1 MEKESTNKQGR
12 FRRKRSNFSQIS
24 NCALWDTNLSLTAK
38 GLYSIIASLINIPDF
53 VLYKTTL
60 QKKAGLGRDAFN
72 RYWKELKD
80 FGYLLQYELRDEK
93 GHMYYEYE
101 LLDKPN
107 STSNNSN
114 SNEPNCKE
122 NNDWVGEAG
131 GGFSVYG
138 VAGTGKSDNNNI
150 NNNYNYLNNTYTIN
164 NNSKES
170 KTSKE
175 NIINNFYYKS
185 SDVDFNEINNFSNK
199 AERLDKFL
207 HNLNEDELLNI
218 QKLDKPSAESFY
230 ITIMN
235 SLFEDSKIHNKE
247 GYLRTVLKDIDG
259 FNNSYVHK
267 LIKNEY
273 QEVYDSSNNV
283 LITPEEQEAFY
294 RLRREQL

>member
-1 MEKESTNKQGR
+1 MEKESKNKQGR
-12 FRRKRSNFSQIS
+12 FRRKKSNFSQIS
-24 NCALWDTNLSLTAK
+24 NAALWDTNLSLTAK

-101 LLDKPN
+101 LLDEPD
-107 STSNNSN
+107 SNNSN
-114 SNEPNCKE
+114 TSCNEPNNKE
-122 NNDWVGEAG
+122 NNDRVGEAG
-131 GGFSVYG
+131 DGFSVYG
-138 VAGTGKSDNNNI
+138 IAGIGKSDINNI

-170 KTSKE
+170 KTSRE
-175 NIINNFYYKS
+175 NIINDFYYKS
-185 SDVDFNEINNFSNK
+185 SDVDFNEINNFSK
-199 AERLDKFL
+199 KSERLDKFL
-207 HNLNEDELLNI
+207 HNLNEDELLSI
-218 QKLDKPSAESFY
+218 QKLNKPSAESFY

-235 SLFEDSKIHNKE
+235 GLFEDSKIHNKE

-259 FNNSYVHK
+259 FNNSYVCK
-267 LIKNEY
+267 LINSEY

-294 RLRREQL
+294 RLRGEQ

>member
-1 MEKESTNKQGR
+1 MEKESKNKQGR
-12 FRRKRSNFSQIS
+12 FRRKKSNFSQIS
-24 NCALWDTNLSLTAK
+24 NAALWDTNLSLTAK

-101 LLDKPN
+101 LLDEPN
-107 STSNNSN
+107 STSNDSS
-114 SNEPNCKE
+114 SNEPTNKE
-122 NNDWVGEAG
+122 SNNRVGGAG
-131 GGFSVYG
+131 DGFSVYG
-138 VAGTGKSDNNNI
+138 LAGTGKSDTNNI
-150 NNNYNYLNNTYTIN
+150 NNNYNYLNNTYNIN
-164 NNSKES
+164 NNSEES

-175 NIINNFYYKS
+175 DIINDFYYKS
-185 SDVDFNEINNFSNK
+185 SDVDFNEINNFSK
-199 AERLDKFL
+199 KSERLDKFL
-207 HNLNEDELLNI
+207 HNLNEDELLSI
-218 QKLDKPSAESFY
+218 QKLNKPSAESFY

-235 SLFEDSKIHNKE
+235 GLFEDSKIHNKE

-259 FNNSYVHK
+259 FNNSYVCK
-267 LIKNEY
+267 LINSEY

-294 RLRREQL
+294 RLRGEQ

>member
-1 MEKESTNKQGR
+1 MEKESKNKQGR
-12 FRRKRSNFSQIS
+12 FRRKKSNFSQIS
-24 NCALWDTNLSLTAK
+24 NAALWDTNLSLTAK

-101 LLDKPN
+101 LLDEPD
-107 STSNNSN
+107 SNNSN
-114 SNEPNCKE
+114 TSCNEPNNKE
-122 NNDWVGEAG
+122 NSDRVGEAG
-131 GGFSVYG
+131 DGFSVYG
-138 VAGTGKSDNNNI
+138 IAGTGKSDTNNI

-170 KTSKE
+170 KTSRE
-175 NIINNFYYKS
+175 NIINDFYYKS
-185 SDVDFNEINNFSNK
+185 SDVDFNEINNFSK
-199 AERLDKFL
+199 KSERLDKFL
-207 HNLNEDELLNI
+207 HNLNEDELLSI

-235 SLFEDSKIHNKE
+235 SLFEDSKINNKE

-259 FNNSYVHK
+259 FNNSYVCK
-267 LIKNEY
+267 LINSEY

-294 RLRREQL
+294 RLRGEQ